1 MNIKPMSLKQALAF
15 RLPSGKTLGEAS
27 PEDWNEAVEFCA
39 KEQERVKDID
49 PATMTAEDSQRL
61 QAIYDRARD
70 FHKAL
75 QAIKENLPEGRDS

>member
-1 MNIKPMSLKQALAF
+1 MTMTLKEALAF
-15 RLPSGKTLGEAS
+15 KLPNGKTLGEAS
-27 PEDWNEAVEFCA
+27 PQDWNEAVEFFA
-39 KEQERVKDID
+39 KEHERVEDID

-61 QAIYDRARD
+61 QANCDRASD

>member
-1 MNIKPMSLKQALAF
+1 MSIKPMSLKQALAF

-27 PEDWNEAVEFCA
+27 PEDWDEAVEFCA

-61 QAIYDRARD
+61 QANYDRASD
-70 FHKAL
+70 LNKAL